1 LEYYIE
7 SDGER
12 FVIDVG
18 FKTNSVFVDNLIT
31 GKYYM
36 MDPKDFEEFIFD
48 IKNEDR
54 ILFEDPIWDCL
65 SPIVDTKTF
74 IDTNWQFIDVN
85 VFPI

>member
-1 LEYYIE
+1 
-7 SDGER
+7 
-12 FVIDVG
+12 
-18 FKTNSVFVDNLIT
+18 
-31 GKYYM
+31 